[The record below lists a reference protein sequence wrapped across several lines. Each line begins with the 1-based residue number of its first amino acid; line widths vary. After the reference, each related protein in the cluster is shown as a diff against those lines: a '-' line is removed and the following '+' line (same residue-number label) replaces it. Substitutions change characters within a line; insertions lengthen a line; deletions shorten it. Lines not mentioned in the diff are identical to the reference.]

1 VTTSTEITSDLRN
14 QIAEIENRRVLLA
27 AEREDVSYEALVIR
41 AKPAIER
48 AAAIGEELAKL
59 DHQEAMLKAALSTAT
74 RREAEAKATEAAS
87 QKRADLEQAEALLPK
102 VAEMAAKMDDAMKTL
117 REASAAFEKAWSEI
131 KRLSG
136 AGPTGG
142 ALKVHL
148 DRAYRSALRG
158 LPGIDIRPVAPNE
171 RHSASELHAGWQ
183 QQVRNVA
190 AAHNKPAGEPV
201 INHKKSAAKA
211 A

>member
-1 VTTSTEITSDLRN
+1 
-14 QIAEIENRRVLLA
+14 
-27 AEREDVSYEALVIR
+27 
-41 AKPAIER
+41 
-48 AAAIGEELAKL
+48 
-59 DHQEAMLKAALSTAT
+59 MKA
-74 RREAEAKATEAAS
+74 
-87 QKRADLEQAEALLPK
+87 
-102 VAEMAAKMDDAMKTL
+102 L
-117 REASAAFEKAWSEI
+117 REASATFEAHWSTI

-148 DRAYRSALRG
+148 DRAFRSALRG
-158 LPGIDIRPVAPNE
+158 LPGMDIRPVAPNE

-190 AAHNKPAGEPV
+190 AAHNKPGEAPV
-201 INHKKSAAKA
+201 RKPKTAAKNA